1 MVKKINPVL
10 TTKEACQ
17 FLRISRPTFLK
28 LIYSKQIPAKKI
40 GKGWKV
46 LRSELKAFLESGENR
61 VEETRSLDQR
71 ATILVAD
78 DERTL
83 ASTIRDALVDQGH
96 EVAVAEDGSQAL
108 DLLTSGRHFDLLITD
123 IRMPRMGGLELLRHL
138 RQLNEDLPTIV
149 ISGYAS
155 AEEQSQALK
164 EGAFRYVSKPFD
176 IKVLIQ
182 AVEEALHRKSVP

>member
-28 LIYSKQIPAKKI
+28 LIYSKQIPAKKV

-61 VEETRSLDQR
+61 GEETRSLDQR
-71 ATILVAD
+71 TTILVAD

-83 ASTIRDALVDQGH
+83 ASTIRDVLVDQGH
-96 EVAVAEDGSQAL
+96 EVFMAEDGRQAL

-123 IRMPRMGGLELLRHL
+123 IRMPLMGGLELLRHL
-138 RQLNEDLPTIV
+138 RQQNKYLPAIAMT
-149 ISGYAS
+149 GYAS
-155 AEEQSQALK
+155 AEERLQALK
-164 EGAFRYVSKPFD
+164 EGVFRYISKPFD

-182 AVEEALHRKSVP
+182 AVEEALHHKSVP